1 MNGPSAGGG
10 KFGKGTASGMAYDTA
25 TPGPALTATG
35 YSGGAYQREMTTVR
49 ARVRR
54 QRALKKATTAE
65 KLTSDPSVTHARSA
79 RAQVYEIVTDAAG
92 VAQYAQPLLQFQ
104 YGLNGSVTTP
114 CLVDGAGV
122 AGAATLN
129 PGVAVA
135 CSAGQMNWKGY
146 QFPGLITDHSKTTK
160 DTSVAGK
167 WQARIA
173 RASRISSRIVQR
185 C

>member
-1 MNGPSAGGG
+1 M
-10 KFGKGTASGMAYDTA
+10 
-25 TPGPALTATG
+25 
-35 YSGGAYQREMTTVR
+35 
-49 ARVRR
+49 
-54 QRALKKATTAE
+54 
-65 KLTSDPSVTHARSA
+65 

-146 QFPGLITDHSKTTK
+146 QFPGLITDHTKTAK

-167 WQARIA
+167 WQARASRASITASRHRAARVRA
-173 RASRISSRIVQR
+173 RAGARAFARARARTLRGAGRGAALTRARVCWVRVAGPHQLSRACPPSQCCVPSPPIYQMRTRAGANAPGPGVVR
-185 C
+185 